1 MATIPIEINDLDLA
15 DVRDTLYTRW
25 GGPAEVGDPLAP
37 VTNPQKV
44 AFLKA
49 RVARFIK
56 DEYKIAKGEA
66 AIVQSVDSV
75 REAARTAADSV
86 DIN

>member
-1 MATIPIEINDLDLA
+1 MADITITINDANLA
-15 DVRDTLYTRW
+15 DVRDTLYPRW
-25 GGPAEVGDPLAP
+25 GGPSEVGDPLAP
-37 VTNPQKV
+37 VTNGQKV

-56 DEYKIAKGEA
+56 DEYKIAKGETA
-66 AIVQSVDSV
+66 VVQSVDSV
-75 REAARTAADSV
+75 REAAKTAADSV